1 MNNVLVTGGSGMVG
15 KAIKKILPEATYT
28 SSKDCDLKSQAECE
42 SLFKECQ
49 PEYVI
54 HAAAR
59 VGGVKVNMN
68 NLGSFYH
75 DNIMINTNVLEMA
88 RKFNVKKVLSLLST
102 CIYPAEATY
111 PLTEDQIHSGP
122 PHFSNY
128 GYAYAKR
135 MLDIQTKTYR
145 QQYDCNFITITPNNM
160 FGEHDNFDLENSH
173 VIPAIIRKIYEAKQN
188 NENVVLWGN
197 GEPLREFTY
206 VGDAAKIILFLLENY
221 NNASTINIGNTGEYS
236 IKYVAET
243 IAEMVGYNNEIIW
256 DTTKPM
262 GQYRK
267 PSDNSK
273 LLSLGWKKENY
284 TEFEES
290 LKRTCN
296 WFMDKY
302 PNIRGKK
309 EK

>member
-1 MNNVLVTGGSGMVG
+1 MNNVLVTGGTGMVG
-15 KAIKKILPEATYT
+15 KAIKKILPEATYI

-42 SLFKECQ
+42 SLFRFYN
-49 PEYVI
+49 PEYII
-54 HAAAR
+54 HGAAR

-88 RKFNVKKVLSLLST
+88 RKFNVKKALSLLST

-111 PLTEDQIHSGP
+111 PLTEEQIHSGP

-145 QQYDCNFITITPNNM
+145 QQYDCNFITATPNNM

-173 VIPAIIRKIYEAKQN
+173 VIPAIIRKIYEAEQN

-221 NNASTINIGNTGEYS
+221 NDASTINIGNTGEYS

-243 IAEMVGYNNEIIW
+243 IAEMVGYSNEIIW

-290 LKRTCN
+290 LQKTCD
-296 WFMDKY
+296 WFVANY